1 MYLKVLSLQDNYAA
15 RLETGLEALKRIDP
29 NYTVRS
35 EIALQTAETAL
46 RLGNDACA
54 AVAAVIGEIQKA
66 DGRTPSKNDYLLNW
80 KQAYSGRTAYHRELR
95 NFGLMDG
102 K

>member
-1 MYLKVLSLQDNYAA
+1 MLSLQDNYAA

-54 AVAAVIGEIQKA
+54 AVIGEIQKA